1 VIQHVAL
8 ETREDDID
16 AEVAFWALL
25 AFAHV
30 EAPGTL
36 TERSTWL
43 QGAAGTQVHLL
54 HAPDPTAP
62 PEGHVAIIVPD
73 YDATLARLRDAGFDP
88 QPRPA
93 HWGAQRSFVRSPGGH
108 RVEVM
113 AAPPPSAPRRGR
125 R

>member
-1 VIQHVAL
+1 MIQHVAL
-8 ETREDDID
+8 ETREDEIG

-25 AFAHV
+25 GFERV

-36 TERSTWL
+36 AERSTWL

-54 HAPDPTAP
+54 HASDPTAP
-62 PEGHVAIIVPD
+62 PEGHVAIVAAD
-73 YDATLARLRDAGFDP
+73 YEATLGQLRDAGFDP

-93 HWGAQRSFVRSPGGH
+93 HWGAPRSFVRSPGGH

-113 AAPPPSAPRRGR
+113 AAPPPSAPRRDR

>member
-1 VIQHVAL
+1 MIQHVAL

-25 AFAHV
+25 GFARV
-30 EAPGTL
+30 EAPGAL
-36 TERSTWL
+36 AERSTWL

-62 PEGHVAIIVPD
+62 PEGHVAIIAPD
-73 YDATLARLRDAGFDP
+73 YDATLARLRHAGFDP

>member
-1 VIQHVAL
+1 MIQHVAL

-25 AFAHV
+25 AFARV

-36 TERSTWL
+36 AERSTWL
-43 QGAAGTQVHLL
+43 QGAAGTQIHLL
-54 HAPDPTAP
+54 HAPHPTAP
-62 PEGHVAIIVPD
+62 PEGHVAIVATD